1 MHPTLGLRRER
12 PHGFGLMDLM
22 VGWMSKRCD
31 RINDLMDV
39 LYVCTY
45 GYMNVWMTLCMYTCM
60 HEQAFGDDLGACGC

>member
-1 MHPTLGLRRER
+1 
-12 PHGFGLMDLM
+12 MDLM

-45 GYMNVWMTLCMYTCM
+45 GYMNVWMTLWLYNLYVCMNKLLVMTW
-60 HEQAFGDDLGACGC
+60 ELVDVEGLFNT